1 MAVSGSFDRGTTS
14 PEPPKPESASM
25 LTHASLIQRT
35 ERSARAVLLLPQ
47 PLKTE
52 HTKAPKQK
60 TPVAMQMQYSNY
72 KKRSLEIINCL
83 LRVKN

>member
-1 MAVSGSFDRGTTS
+1 MVGFRQRHHITRT
-14 PEPPKPESASM
+14 PKPESASM

-52 HTKAPKQK
+52 HPKAPNPK
-60 TPVAMQMQYSNY
+60 TPVAMQILFMLKIEMYV
-72 KKRSLEIINCL
+72 II
-83 LRVKN
+83 K